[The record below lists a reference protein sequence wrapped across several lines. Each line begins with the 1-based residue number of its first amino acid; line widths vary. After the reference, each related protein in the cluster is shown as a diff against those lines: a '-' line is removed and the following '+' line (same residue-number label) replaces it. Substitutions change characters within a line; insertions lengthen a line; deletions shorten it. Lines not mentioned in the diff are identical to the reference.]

1 MHHVRYKVNGESTT
15 RRLFRRTNFSLNRFL
30 EERND
35 LRKEALAHYRSV
47 NDSRVAPVLEDIESL
62 SLWHGST
69 LIQKFDFKAAAAA
82 QLEGAN
88 DDAE

>member
-47 NDSRVAPVLEDIESL
+47 NDSRVAPVLSDIESL
-62 SLWHGST
+62 SLWHGPT
-69 LIQKFDFKAAAAA
+69 LIQTYKFNVDHT
-82 QLEGAN
+82 LEAE
-88 DDAE
+88 DAE